1 MSYLPDSILKN
12 FLSYESLKKRKIHNG
27 REGSIEEPELNVSLN
42 LTDDVISNAGTND
55 NSFNE
60 LTDNMSDFVPID
72 ADLNEAPFP
81 EENIIDAKTGNEQTT
96 IQTEKVRPTPG
107 EVAPKAIVQMAKI
120 LRKELSEEK
129 EVIFTDVL
137 KSQANTEPENITKR
151 EASRGFFDIL
161 SLATE
166 GCIGLSQTE
175 AFGNIKIDAKPA
187 LFERFINA

>member
-1 MSYLPDSILKN
+1 MS
-12 FLSYESLKKRKIHNG
+12 
-27 REGSIEEPELNVSLN
+27 EEP
-42 LTDDVISNAGTND
+42 TDFG
-55 NSFNE
+55 F
-60 LTDNMSDFVPID
+60 
-72 ADLNEAPFP
+72 DLDIEKEAPAGNIDTTTDAMTESQP
-81 EENIIDAKTGNEQTT
+81 KQTGTRRNSKLLNTKSIQIDEETENSESIASSNTYKEERSNNLLTPQPTNFTT
-96 IQTEKVRPTPG
+96 KRLWSEITEICPTPG

>member
-1 MSYLPDSILKN
+1 M
-12 FLSYESLKKRKIHNG
+12 
-27 REGSIEEPELNVSLN
+27 SLN

>member
-1 MSYLPDSILKN
+1 M
-12 FLSYESLKKRKIHNG
+12 
-27 REGSIEEPELNVSLN
+27 SLN

-96 IQTEKVRPTPG
+96 IQTEKVCPTPG

-129 EVIFTDVL
+129 
-137 KSQANTEPENITKR
+137 K
-151 EASRGFFDIL
+151 
-161 SLATE
+161 
-166 GCIGLSQTE
+166 
-175 AFGNIKIDAKPA
+175 
-187 LFERFINA
+187 

>member
-1 MSYLPDSILKN
+1 MAS
-12 FLSYESLKKRKIHNG
+12 
-27 REGSIEEPELNVSLN
+27 
-42 LTDDVISNAGTND
+42 
-55 NSFNE
+55 
-60 LTDNMSDFVPID
+60 
-72 ADLNEAPFP
+72 
-81 EENIIDAKTGNEQTT
+81 
-96 IQTEKVRPTPG
+96 
-107 EVAPKAIVQMAKI
+107 KAIVQMAKI

-187 LFERFINA
+187 LFERFI

>member
-1 MSYLPDSILKN
+1 M
-12 FLSYESLKKRKIHNG
+12 
-27 REGSIEEPELNVSLN
+27 
-42 LTDDVISNAGTND
+42 
-55 NSFNE
+55 
-60 LTDNMSDFVPID
+60 
-72 ADLNEAPFP
+72 
-81 EENIIDAKTGNEQTT
+81 
-96 IQTEKVRPTPG
+96 
-107 EVAPKAIVQMAKI
+107 APKAIVQMAKI